1 MTKPKF
7 DAEGYCPANDHPDWN
22 QSFYFNFYDPA
33 QKTGG
38 FIRVGVMENRKEANL
53 WFVFFRDG
61 RPLFTRLNLNLP
73 YTTDRL
79 TGGVTLAGVT
89 LKALEPLQSAT
100 VAFDEH
106 HFKVDLKWDEI
117 LPMTDSLE
125 LSAVGADDAFAQ
137 EMSHYHPEGTC
148 RVAGTITLR
157 DGEKIAIDTNG
168 FRDLSVGPRNWDVM
182 RHYRLAWPLFDNG
195 LAIVAVHGFATN
207 GSDNYMRMVGKNGKW
222 IAATDIKETI
232 IYEDDEMTMRS
243 GEWSVTDADGDV
255 HNFTS
260 RRIFRWMFP
269 LDTFVVTEHMME
281 YTLADGT
288 KGYGLGECGF
298 RFPWAGNGE

>member
-1 MTKPKF
+1 MTDTIIDP
-7 DAEGYCPANDHPDWN
+7 EGYCPANDHPDWN

-38 FIRVGVMENRKEANL
+38 FIRVGILENRKEANL

-79 TGGVTLAGVT
+79 TGGVTLAGVSV
-89 LKALEPLQSAT
+89 KALEPLTSAQVT
-100 VAFDEH
+100 FDET
-106 HFKVDLKWDEI
+106 HFKVDLNWAAI
-117 LPMTDSLE
+117 LPMTDSIE
-125 LSAVGADDAFAQ
+125 LSALGADDAFAK

-148 RVAGTITLR
+148 AVTGTITLR
-157 DGEKIAIDTNG
+157 DGESISIDAKG
-168 FRDLSVGPRNWDVM
+168 FRDLSVGPRNWDFM
-182 RHYRLAWPLFDNG
+182 KHYRLAWPIFDNG
-195 LAIVAVHGFATN
+195 LSIVAVHGFSTA

-222 IAATDIKETI
+222 IAVTDMKERI
-232 IYEDDEMTMRS
+232 VFEDDEMTMRS

-255 HNFTS
+255 HEFTS
-260 RRIFRWMFP
+260 RRLFRWMFP

-298 RFPWAGNGE
+298 RFPWSGNGE